1 MAPPIRGE
9 LASRVKIKH
18 KRIRATTYDGLHGQL
33 TPEAEFTEDEAM
45 VLDISPDQSGLMV
58 NLPHAFPYLVMKL
71 FALRDGPTSKAPTK
85 ARRHALDMFTI
96 WATMTESEFNT
107 AGALRER
114 YTAHPLMAEV
124 RGITSDLFAGR
135 DPAALQS
142 MRLAARES
150 GIHIDDALV
159 PEFAD
164 DIISLLG
171 DRESGGE

>member
-1 MAPPIRGE
+1 LI
-9 LASRVKIKH
+9 
-18 KRIRATTYDGLHGQL
+18 
-33 TPEAEFTEDEAM
+33 
-45 VLDISPDQSGLMV
+45 V
-58 NLPHAFPYLVMKL
+58 NLPHAFPYLVVKL
-71 FALRDGPTSKAPTK
+71 FALRDGPTSNAPTN

-96 WATMTESEFNT
+96 WATMTEPEFI
-107 AGALRER
+107 AAKAFREK
-114 YTAHPLMAEV
+114 YLASPLMAEV
-124 RGITSDLFAGR
+124 RGITSDLLTGR
-135 DPAALQS
+135 GPAALQS